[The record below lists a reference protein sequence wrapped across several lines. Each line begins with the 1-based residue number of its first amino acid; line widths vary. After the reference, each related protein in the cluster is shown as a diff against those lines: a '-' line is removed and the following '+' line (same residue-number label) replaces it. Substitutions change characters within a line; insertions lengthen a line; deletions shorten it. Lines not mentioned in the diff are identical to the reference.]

1 MTKNKLLELFENHKG
16 EYLSGEAIAQSLGL
30 SRTAIWKNINLLR
43 EEGYDIESTK
53 KKGYI
58 LNTNSDILSKMKLQ
72 QFLDK
77 SFPIDHVEMHKV
89 VDSTNKRALASYVT
103 KEKNWI
109 VVASEEQEKGEAKEE
124 ASFYSPQG
132 KGVYMSVA
140 IDLNSPMDAM
150 DTIIK
155 QNSEAVRVVI
165 REITQ
170 VDTEI
175 GEDNNLYYNNR
186 KLSGIMTQMYI
197 EAESKTIKSMIVGIG
212 IYVHGADEK
221 AIALTEI
228 TGEYCN
234 RSELI
239 ARVLNKLYAYYGR

>member
-53 KKGYI
+53 KKGYT
-58 LNTNSDILSKMKLQ
+58 LNTNSDILSKIKLQ

-109 VVASEEQEKGEAKEE
+109 VVASEEQEKGGAKEE

-132 KGVYMSVA
+132 KGVYMSVV

>member
-53 KKGYI
+53 KKGYT

-77 SFPIDHVEMHKV
+77 SFPIDHVEMYKV

-132 KGVYMSVA
+132 KGVYMSVV